1 MRRGEDAQGQKEY
14 GHVKMEA
21 DIEMNS
27 YMPANNNCWSLPNL
41 GEKHGT
47 DSPSETPG
55 EINHVT
61 TLISDIWPT
70 EL

>member
-1 MRRGEDAQGQKEY
+1 
-14 GHVKMEA
+14 MEA

-41 GEKHGT
+41 GEKRGT